1 MYGLG
6 FGTAIIL
13 VLLVSKKNRNK
24 VLSVLLIGALGQSVL
39 LPYETFAL
47 ENRILQKYNTTKE
60 INSSSE
66 LEDGIIDIPGYK
78 YVGFLVND
86 DLRVIPIRNEEKSLK
101 DKTEVNLAYLYN
113 QRAVKVEKNLSD
125 VTIAHV

>member
-1 MYGLG
+1 M
-6 FGTAIIL
+6 
-13 VLLVSKKNRNK
+13 
-24 VLSVLLIGALGQSVL
+24 
-39 LPYETFAL
+39 
-47 ENRILQKYNTTKE
+47 
-60 INSSSE
+60 
-66 LEDGIIDIPGYK
+66 PGYK

-86 DLRVIPIRNEEKSLK
+86 DLRVIPIRNEEKLLK